1 MKKGKKV
8 FKLDFYGRKIIV
20 EHGELAK
27 QATGSVLV
35 RYNDTVVLTA
45 VVVNKN
51 VAHDCQHPP
60 SRVGGIDKLRL
71 IFQGLQIGILHEVLS
86 FLLVEGKL
94 HREGHQVALHGEYHR
109 FER

>member
-1 MKKGKKV
+1 MRKRV
-8 FKLDFYGRKIIV
+8 FKLDFFGRKIVV

-51 VAHDCQHPP
+51 VN
-60 SRVGGIDKLRL
+60 L
-71 IFQGLQIGILHEVLS
+71 LS
-86 FLLVEGKL
+86 LNTDFKINTFMNSSLSIIINT
-94 HREGHQVALHGEYHR
+94 
-109 FER
+109 